1 MNKVG
6 SREFKNRMGRYLSAV
21 RNGQTLVITDRGQ
34 PVAKLSPPD
43 SNLPSE
49 QNIETVLRRLEE
61 QGLVRLAKRPMS
73 RFRAAPSRGKSA
85 AHMIL
90 EDRR

>member
-1 MNKVG
+1 VDKVG

-43 SNLPSE
+43 LRSE
-49 QNIETVLRRLEE
+49 QSIETVLKRLEE
-61 QGLVRLAKRPMS
+61 QGLIRLAKRPMKK
-73 RFRAAPSRGKSA
+73 FRSVPSRGKSA
-85 AHMIL
+85 ARMIL